1 MKFRVRDEDKA
12 FKNAKSKGL
21 EYMDYMYMYSDME
34 SRKDYF
40 KHIMTREYQIVEYG
54 DEENSS
60 PHPPFGHLLPVKEK
74 GDNEE
79 PTLSL
84 SKARVGI

>member
-40 KHIMTREYQIVEYG
+40 KHIMTREYQVVEYG
-54 DEENSS
+54 DEENIKLS
-60 PHPPFGHLLPVKEK
+60 PCP
-74 GDNEE
+74 
-79 PTLSL
+79 LSL
-84 SKARVGI
+84 SKARGGIR